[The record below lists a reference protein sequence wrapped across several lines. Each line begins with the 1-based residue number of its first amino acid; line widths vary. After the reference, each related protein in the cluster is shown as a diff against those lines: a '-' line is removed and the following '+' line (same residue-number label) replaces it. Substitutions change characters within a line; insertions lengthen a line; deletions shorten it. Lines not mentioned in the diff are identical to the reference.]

1 MCHLKLITGCKI
13 YVWFKFN
20 ISCVL
25 VWADWLICLEL
36 DASGLSPKYLVGLLS
51 TSNFY
56 QITLSLIN
64 WSAHAY
70 KRAFLNPSLGHWNP
84 WKQSVSAIFERW
96 LKYCVF
102 FHPGLG
108 SGPLPFLL
116 CTCAAPSNF
125 LPQSHSAAHIK
136 CSIQPCSLE
145 GRLSWSGSS
154 SSSWNVQKWVPVF
167 PSMMILSCQP
177 QRGAL
182 NLFQQVNFSFNHCY
196 QDHHFHHK
204 RPSVSSHGFIG
215 HHRHH

>member
-102 FHPGLG
+102 FSTLDWEVDP
-108 SGPLPFLL
+108 SPFYYV
-116 CTCAAPSNF
+116 PVP
-125 LPQSHSAAHIK
+125 PQAISSHSPIAQLI
-136 CSIQPCSLE
+136 
-145 GRLSWSGSS
+145 SS
-154 SSSWNVQKWVPVF
+154 VQYN
-167 PSMMILSCQP
+167 L
-177 QRGAL
+177 AL
-182 NLFQQVNFSFNHCY
+182 LKVGYHD
-196 QDHHFHHK
+196 QDHHHHHEMF
-204 RPSVSSHGFIG
+204 RNGFQHFQVWWSWAVNRRGGPWTSSN
-215 HHRHH
+215 R